1 MVNAKQKGSRG
12 ERELAEWLREN
23 GCASARRTQQYC
35 GTEGTSD
42 ITVKEL
48 SDWHIEHK
56 ATKNAKIPPSML
68 KSWFKQ
74 VRTDCP
80 ADKLPVIINTPNGR
94 ERVAILPLRTVE
106 TLRATVGVFSNVQLL
121 YVDTALGNAQDF
133 EYLLNKILDEW
144 VCRNTVQDMFA
155 ANTPWL
161 GLVGG
166 IPLGEETEYYM
177 MFKASI
183 WLHFAKELQ
192 ALTSGLVDTSSL
204 QEQGFGQGSPE
215 CQKSE
220 LSEQLP

>member
-1 MVNAKQKGSRG
+1 MNSKQKGSRG
-12 ERELAEWLREN
+12 ERELAQWLRDN

-42 ITVKEL
+42 ITVAEL

-56 ATKNAKIPPSML
+56 ATKNAKIQPSML
-68 KSWFKQ
+68 KAWFKQ

-80 ADKLPVIINTPNGR
+80 TDKLPVIINTPDNR

-106 TLRATVGVFSNVQLL
+106 ALRLNLSTFTNLYLHFIDTDLGVAHDL
-121 YVDTALGNAQDF
+121 
-133 EYLLNKILDEW
+133 EYLLRKNVSEQK
-144 VCRNTVQDMFA
+144 CRSTVHF
-155 ANTPWL
+155 TFRFSWL
-161 GLVGG
+161 GLTGA
-166 IPLGEETEYYM
+166 IHLGAETEYFM
-177 MFKASI
+177 VFRAED
-183 WLHFAKELQ
+183 WLLIAKELH
-192 ALTSGLVDTSSL
+192 AITCGLVNTSSL

>member
-12 ERELAEWLREN
+12 EREFAEWLREN

-42 ITVKEL
+42 ITVQEL
-48 SDWHIEHK
+48 SEWHIEHK
-56 ATKNAKIPPSML
+56 ATKSAKIAPSML
-68 KSWFKQ
+68 KAWFKQ

-94 ERVAILPLRTVE
+94 GRVAILPLRTVE

-121 YVDTALGNAQDF
+121 YVDTALGNAHDF
-133 EYLLNKILDEW
+133 EYLLRKIEDEW
-144 VCRNTVQDMFA
+144 TCRHNTQDILVS
-155 ANTPWL
+155 PWL

-166 IPLGEETEYYM
+166 IRGGIPLGEVNEYFM
-177 MFKASI
+177 MFKAST

-192 ALTSGLVDTSSL
+192 AITCGLVDTSSL
-204 QEQGFGQGSPE
+204 RGPDFSPE
-215 CQKSE
+215 
-220 LSEQLP
+220 

>member
-1 MVNAKQKGSRG
+1 MVNSKQKGSRG
-12 ERELAEWLREN
+12 ELEFAEWLREN

-42 ITVKEL
+42 ITVAEL

-56 ATKNAKIPPSML
+56 ATKNAKIAPSML
-68 KSWFKQ
+68 KAWFKQ

-94 ERVAILPLRTVE
+94 DRVAILPLRTVE
-106 TLRATVGVFSNVQLL
+106 TLRATLPIFSDIQLL
-121 YVDTALGNAQDF
+121 YVDTALGTAHDF
-133 EYLLNKILDEW
+133 EYLLRKIEDEW
-144 VCRNTVQDMFA
+144 TCRHNTQDIFSS
-155 ANTPWL
+155 PWL

-166 IPLGEETEYYM
+166 IPLVEGTEYYM
-177 MFKASI
+177 MFKASV

-192 ALTSGLVDTSSL
+192 VVTSGLVDTSSL
-204 QEQGFGQGSPE
+204 QEQDSSQGSPE